1 VPLGIP
7 LQAFLYSHSYL
18 LNVTIQFANKTG
30 VLIKKKL
37 DMVFSSRVGD
47 SDYELVNCGRRFP
60 KSVSSY
66 ALPGRVEETS
76 ALARPSS
83 KKSSFSTLLDDLHGS

>member
-30 VLIKKKL
+30 VLKKIRNNTQAELQPINSYDKK
-37 DMVFSSRVGD
+37 
-47 SDYELVNCGRRFP
+47 YECKIGQMQI
-60 KSVSSY
+60 
-66 ALPGRVEETS
+66 AEG
-76 ALARPSS
+76 
-83 KKSSFSTLLDDLHGS
+83 